1 MTVVEAPS
9 WAQPILNFLV
19 SRELPSNE
27 ILARQVQHRAATY
40 TIVNRELVRCSVA
53 SVFQRCVEQEK
64 GKAILRDIHQGKCG
78 HHAASRFLFAK
89 AFRHGF
95 FWPTA
100 LDDTKNLVKKCK
112 GCQRFSSKQHLPASA
127 LKNITLTWPFSIWGL
142 DMVGPFKTTRGGTT
156 HLLVAVD

>member
-64 GKAILRDIHQGKCG
+64 GKAILRDIHQDITVRYDVPHNIIIDNGTNLAKG
-78 HHAASRFLFAK
+78 ALARFRVTRVILSDLESVSHPQSNGQIEQANGLILSDIKPRLVEPLERSASC
-89 AFRHGF
+89 
-95 FWPTA
+95 WIEE
-100 LDDTKNLVKKCK
+100 
-112 GCQRFSSKQHLPASA
+112 LPAV
-127 LKNITLTWPFSIWGL
+127 L
-142 DMVGPFKTTRGGTT
+142 
-156 HLLVAVD
+156 